1 MGRERIYSSAAE
13 RQKAYR
19 ARALAPAQA
28 LPPQTCKKRRQPSR
42 PKQLAEI
49 DEKVQHLLASYEDW
63 RDQLPE
69 SIEGTNQA
77 AKVLDTIEKLTE
89 VADLLADIAL
99 PLGFGRD

>member
-19 ARALAPAQA
+19 ARAMTPERA
-28 LPPQTCKKRRQPSR
+28 LSPPLKKCRKPSR

-49 DEKVQHLLASYEDW
+49 DEKVQDLLASYEDW
-63 RDQLPE
+63 REQMPDSL
-69 SIEGTNQA
+69 EGSAQVD
-77 AKVLDTIEKLTE
+77 KLSDTIDKLGG
-89 VADLLADIAL
+89 VADMLADIDP